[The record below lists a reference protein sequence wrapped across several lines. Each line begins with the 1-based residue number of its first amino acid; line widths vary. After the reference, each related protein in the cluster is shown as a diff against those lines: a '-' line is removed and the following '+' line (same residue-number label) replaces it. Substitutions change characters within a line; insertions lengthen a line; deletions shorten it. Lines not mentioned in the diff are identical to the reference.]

1 MENTDDAY
9 GFPPFRYLAP
19 VIVVGGQRYDALQE
33 REHEVL
39 RSVLRRVRVR
49 RMGSE
54 SFDWADRIPS
64 VLDEEAPPI

>member
-49 RMGSE
+49 RMGSD

-64 VLDEEAPPI
+64 VLDQDAAPI